1 VDYGNSESHVFN
13 RHHFQVVDMGTAEFS
28 RGVALTRGAS
38 TLAPDA
44 LMFFTDVDMLFTC
57 DALDR
62 IRLNTVHGAQVVTAF
77 IC

>member
-1 VDYGNSESHVFN
+1 MGN
-13 RHHFQVVDMGTAEFS
+13 AEFS
-28 RGVALTRGAS
+28 RGVALTRGAA

-62 IRLNTVHGAQVVTAF
+62 IRLNTVHDAQVGRGRGGIRVCVWVESA
-77 IC
+77 CESK